1 MDNTQNFEEVTIFVS
16 PELMES
22 IKKMTD
28 DENITKADLIRRA
41 LGLYYITKYNIDI
54 N

>member
-1 MDNTQNFEEVTIFVS
+1 MDNIQDFEEITIYVS
-16 PELMES
+16 PKLMEA

-41 LGLYYITKYNIDI
+41 LGLYYITKYNIDT